1 MLMNAEQIMWNTNIK
16 KPTALIPSTWFSVL
30 NIDCRKAMMKVTGS
44 TVIDVAVP
52 LSFFKKII
60 VIFLFSVLWKVLRR
74 RLLHCSQG
82 MYCYFLTIDS
92 YSRLI
97 TV

>member
-44 TVIDVAVP
+44 TVIDVTLP
-52 LSFFKKII
+52 LSFLKKLL
-60 VIFLFSVLWKVLRR
+60 LFSCLVFYGKFYEGDCYIVLKV
-74 RLLHCSQG
+74 CTAIS
-82 MYCYFLTIDS
+82 
-92 YSRLI
+92 
-97 TV
+97 